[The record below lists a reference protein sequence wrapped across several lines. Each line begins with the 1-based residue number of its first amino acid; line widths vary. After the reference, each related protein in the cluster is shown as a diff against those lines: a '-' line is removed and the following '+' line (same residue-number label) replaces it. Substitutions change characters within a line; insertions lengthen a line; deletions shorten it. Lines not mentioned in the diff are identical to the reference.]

1 VRYRFGVPL
10 SLQELADQLRTAFV
24 GAEVRVEDLTGGG
37 DHFAATIIS
46 TAFAG
51 KLPIARH
58 RMVYAVLGDAMKSDI
73 HALALTIRTPDETAG
88 GDPK

>member
-1 VRYRFGVPL
+1 LAVPL
-10 SLQELADQLRTAFV
+10 SLEDLADRLRAAFA
-24 GAEVRVEDLTGGG
+24 GADVRVEDLTGGG

-58 RMVYAVLGDAMKSDI
+58 RMVYAALGDAMKSDI
-73 HALALTIRTPDETAG
+73 HALALTTRTPDETV
-88 GDPK
+88 